1 MSDHVVLDTDRKDA
15 TMAQA
20 KLKGLAKQ
28 VAGDAQQA
36 LGKLTGS
43 KTTAAKGKVKTG
55 AGKTQETAGKAKGK
69 AKKLTK

>member
-1 MSDHVVLDTDRKDA
+1 
-15 TMAQA
+15 MANA

-43 KTTAAKGKVKTG
+43 KKTKAKGKAATA
-55 AGKTQETAGKAKGK
+55 AGKTQETAGKVKGK
-69 AKKLTK
+69 AKKLGK